1 MRWTLESLRSRRGEI
16 LSIAERR
23 GMRAVRVFGSISRGE
38 AAETSDV
45 DLLVQPEPGRS
56 LLDIGGFAADLEE
69 LLDCRVDV
77 VSERGLRPRFRDR
90 VLHDAVAL

>member
-1 MRWTLESLRSRRGEI
+1 MPWTLELLRSHRGEI
-16 LSIAERR
+16 LGIAERR
-23 GMRAVRVFGSISRGE
+23 GMGAVRVFGSISRGE
-38 AAETSDV
+38 AGETSDI

-69 LLDCRVDV
+69 LLGCRVDI

>member
-1 MRWTLESLRSRRGEI
+1 MRWTFESLRSRRGEI

-23 GMRAVRVFGSISRGE
+23 GMRAVRVFGSVSRGE
-38 AAETSDV
+38 AAENSDV
-45 DLLVQPEPGRS
+45 DLLVQQEPGRS
-56 LLDIGGFAADLEE
+56 LLDLGGFAADLEE

>member
-23 GMRAVRVFGSISRGE
+23 GMRAVRVFGSIARGE
-38 AAETSDV
+38 AADTSDV

-56 LLDIGGFAADLEE
+56 LLDLGGFAADVED
-69 LLDCRVDV
+69 LLGCRVDV

-90 VLHDAVAL
+90 VLNDAVTL

>member
-1 MRWTLESLRSRRGEI
+1 MRWTLDSLRSRRGEI
-16 LSIAERR
+16 LSIAEHR

-45 DLLVQPEPGRS
+45 DLLVLPEPGRS
-56 LLDIGGFAADLEE
+56 LLDLGGFAADLEE
-69 LLDCRVDV
+69 LLDCRVDA

-90 VLHDAVAL
+90 VLHDAAAL